1 MSNYIQTPPEEKEF
15 IDKVIQIKR
24 VSKKTKGGN
33 QISFTALIVSGD
45 KKSKV
50 GVGLG
55 KAKSVTE
62 AIQKGIKRAQ
72 KSLVEIPIV
81 DDTIPAAIKFKFKG
95 ALVLLKPGRPGA
107 GLIAGGPVRSVVE
120 LAGIK
125 NLASKIIGSKNKSVN
140 VWATL
145 KALQKIKKNW
155 NKHESIK

>member
-1 MSNYIQTPPEEKEF
+1 MPNFKDRMEKPENGF
-15 IDKVIQIKR
+15 VDKVIEIKR

-33 QISFTALIVSGD
+33 QIHFTALVVSGD

-55 KAKSVTE
+55 KAKSVAE
-62 AIQKGIKRAQ
+62 AIQKAVKKAQ
-72 KSLVEIPIV
+72 NSAIEIPIV
-81 DDTIPAAIKFKFKG
+81 NGTISGSVQLKFKG
-95 ALVLLKPGRPGA
+95 AVVLVRPGKQGS

-125 NLASKIIGSKNKSVN
+125 DIVSKIIGSKNKSIN

-145 KALQKIKKNW
+145 KALSSLKK
-155 NKHESIK
+155 